1 METLNE
7 TNMIIYLSEFWNNVE
22 ENSGFALMGPKEK
35 AYIGWKDRMQY
46 HLSVATV
53 SGNIILNI
61 YDKEAFVLHNHTAN
75 GVLKV
80 IGYSQSKDAKLISLL
95 SHKGDILVKYL
106 WKK

>member
-1 METLNE
+1 MSNNQHSGSDQLRKLEERING
-7 TNMIIYLSEFWNNVE
+7 IIYLSEFWNNVE

-53 SGNIILNI
+53 SGNIILNF
-61 YDKEAFVLHNHTAN
+61 YD
-75 GVLKV
+75 
-80 IGYSQSKDAKLISLL
+80 KDAKLISLL
-95 SHKGDILVKYL
+95 SLKGDILVKYL